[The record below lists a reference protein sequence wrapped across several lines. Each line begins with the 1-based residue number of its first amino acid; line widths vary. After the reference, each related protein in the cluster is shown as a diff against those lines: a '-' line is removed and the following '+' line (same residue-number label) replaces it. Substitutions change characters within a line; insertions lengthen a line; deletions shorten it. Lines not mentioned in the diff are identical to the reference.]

1 VPPDVEQITQVPAPA
16 DVVWERAT
24 SPEGINHELSP
35 ILRMTMPRGLSDA
48 TIDDVVVGEPLGR
61 AWILLFGFLPVD
73 YDDLSL
79 VELEPGHRFLERSS
93 MLSMRVWQHE
103 RRVAQPEGDT
113 RRVTDRLS
121 FEPRRPL
128 AWIPGSQRLAGR
140 SWRSCSATAGGASI
154 RRGVDSCSMT
164 SSPSPSRCHAVT
176 YAFSSRANPQR
187 FRTAGASNGRRSR
200 RTGRFY
206 GEVVSPSRGSSTA

>member
-93 MLSMRVWQHE
+93 MLSLRFWQHE
-103 RRVAQPEGDT
+103 RIVEPLDAGKCRL
-113 RRVTDRLS
+113 TDRLTL
-121 FEPRRPL
+121 EPR
-128 AWIPGSQRLAGR
+128 IPGTRGLA
-140 SWRSCSATAGGASI
+140 
-154 RRGVDSCSMT
+154 
-164 SSPSPSRCHAVT
+164 
-176 YAFSSRANPQR
+176 
-187 FRTAGASNGRRSR
+187 RRSVAFLFR
-200 RTGRFY
+200 RRHRRIAEWAAGL
-206 GEVVSPSRGSSTA
+206 VS